1 MRTVQPSSLTTEEL
15 VKYAELQLQRPD
27 PRTLTMEWQREL
39 VRRLDNLISGTGT
52 NTAKHDPRQLN
63 LF

>member
-15 VKYAELQLQRPD
+15 VKHADLMLLRGALPAD
-27 PRTLTMEWQREL
+27 WQKEIL
-39 VRRLDNLISGTGT
+39 HRLEQIIDGVGT
-52 NTAKHDPRQLN
+52 NPTKHDPRQLN